1 MLKIGCDNLDAKDL
15 VTLSKPNCFK
25 YGNTA
30 LGIACKQGY
39 LAIVKLLVKGGA
51 NVNIANRY
59 SNTPVHIA
67 AMNGHSEIVEFL
79 VESRADIMREN
90 YVSIK
95 Y

>member
-1 MLKIGCDNLDAKDL
+1 
-15 VTLSKPNCFK
+15 
-25 YGNTA
+25 
-30 LGIACKQGY
+30 
-39 LAIVKLLVKGGA
+39 
-51 NVNIANRY
+51 VNIANRY